1 MANGD
6 VDVTEGS
13 GLKVATNT
21 ITEDTVTRHL
31 QRVVLNTSAGAE
43 VTQTTP
49 GQTTASASL
58 PVVLASDV
66 VPEVKTRFIVAVSG
80 TITRPAATDAYAAND
95 AVSNSVTDGSVTSQT
110 ITMPDA
116 NDTPFSIERMRI
128 NSTDTG
134 VAGKAFRIWVYA
146 ADPTASSGIV
156 GADNEAFSTKRGSF
170 IGTLSGTFSTF
181 SDGSVACCVP
191 DAGSRIIS
199 VPGSGAA
206 TVWILLQTLEAFTPS
221 ANSTT
226 FIVTAEGFQGAA

>member
-1 MANGD
+1 MTTAN
-6 VDVTEGS
+6 VAITEGS
-13 GLKVATNT
+13 GKNVASYSISEDA
-21 ITEDTVTRHL
+21 ITKQI
-31 QRVVLNTSAGAE
+31 QRVVLNESDGTEIVAS
-43 VTQTTP
+43 TP
-49 GQTTASASL
+49 GAAVAANSI
-58 PVVLASDV
+58 PVVLATDV
-66 VPEVKTRFIVAVSG
+66 VPEVKTRFIVGASG

-116 NDTPFSIERMRI
+116 NDTPFTIERMRI

-156 GADNEAFSTKRGSF
+156 GADNEAFSTKRGVF
-170 IGTLSGTFSTF
+170 IGTLSGVFNTF
-181 SDGSVACCVP
+181 SDGSVAQCVP